1 MIKLVKVP
9 EWVYMNCIYDKKVG
23 PKLTEILKN
32 ISEWESSGK
41 IKYHFDIDKN
51 IDILN
56 KNKLINLPQASV
68 SEDINNS
75 KEIEQSIFP
84 TKIDSI
90 DYIMSMN
97 ISYGIFNDM
106 MFLITYILRNMS
118 DPLTGMRNPK
128 ISKCYI
134 NHDDNLYFTSPNR
147 FGFGEDT
154 LRTFFDSDISLSDGI
169 PYCEYIGIKL
179 KIKDVIISQHDKVTN
194 PNNRIKILDNMI
206 N

>member
-41 IKYHFDIDKN
+41 IKYQFDIDKN
-51 IDILN
+51 MDILN
-56 KNKLINLPQASV
+56 KNNLINLPQASL

-75 KEIEQSIFP
+75 KQIEQPIFP

-97 ISYGIFNDM
+97 ISYGIINDVI
-106 MFLITYILRNMS
+106 FLITYILRNMS
-118 DPLTGMRNPK
+118 DSLTGMRNPD
-128 ISKCYI
+128 ISKFYI
-134 NHDDNLYFTSPNR
+134 NHDDNLYFASPNR
-147 FGFGEDT
+147 FFW
-154 LRTFFDSDISLSDGI
+154 RRCIV
-169 PYCEYIGIKL
+169 YIF
-179 KIKDVIISQHDKVTN
+179 
-194 PNNRIKILDNMI
+194 
-206 N
+206 